1 MRDEAREEYF
11 ILRNLIQIFLDGK
24 NLIHLA
30 DGLRYL
36 QTKTKCGNGA
46 RCITLFLTTIGA
58 CFSYSECFLDRN
70 ATQSATLMRWFV
82 VFLSPMLWRIHVAQ
96 LVVYHAPNRKR
107 GGNVARQMVWEY
119 SLASCSDR
127 ARVSVGFADNA
138 VRLPTENSSC
148 VFFSSVV
155 HRGGT
160 RSWVYRLCYET
171 RTLIEKLLTGPFSI
185 LFVKSML
192 FL

>member
-1 MRDEAREEYF
+1 MACVICKRK
-11 ILRNLIQIFLDGK
+11 QSVGMGLDVS
-24 NLIHLA
+24 
-30 DGLRYL
+30 
-36 QTKTKCGNGA
+36 
-46 RCITLFLTTIGA
+46 RCFSRPLGEA

-82 VFLSPMLWRIHVAQ
+82 VFLSPMLWQIHVAQ

-138 VRLPTENSSC
+138 VRLP
-148 VFFSSVV
+148 
-155 HRGGT
+155 
-160 RSWVYRLCYET
+160 YR
-171 RTLIEKLLTGPFSI
+171 K
-185 LFVKSML
+185 L
-192 FL
+192 FLCFFFECSPSRRHSVLGLSFVLRNKNIDWKALDGAVFHSLCQVHAVSMSTKRWHIDTSLGLA